1 MSLPDEPNKKPG
13 LAPNHKALAEKIGIW
28 FAAALLV
35 WIVISIMTVG
45 SILIVRWLF

>member
-1 MSLPDEPNKKPG
+1 MSEDDQKPG

-28 FAAALLV
+28 FAAALIV
-35 WIVISIMTVG
+35 WVVIAVMVVG